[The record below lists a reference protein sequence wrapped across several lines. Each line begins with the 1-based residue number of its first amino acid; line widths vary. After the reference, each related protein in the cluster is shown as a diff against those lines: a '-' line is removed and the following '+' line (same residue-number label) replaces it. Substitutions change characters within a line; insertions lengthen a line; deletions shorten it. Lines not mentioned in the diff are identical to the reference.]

1 MSHNNTNL
9 NNAKTKYE
17 ISIKAVFVTIL
28 FVLAA
33 MVISTESTYAAS
45 RSMNVNEWLY
55 QCKSI
60 CTKISKERAVYSSKG
75 CPTAYFDKKF
85 ARSRYHG
92 KTRLHC
98 ADYASWCLQRYKII
112 PAGQRFWVRGQ
123 KVKGVNGKGAKFI
136 TKNKK
141 IQRIMI
147 AKKGVPAS
155 VLVKRTGTKSL
166 KKGDLVSVVRKS
178 GSGNHIQI
186 YAGKQNGKMI
196 FYMVSRITTTN
207 GKGTP
212 LVLSKMTNTSRDPY
226 SKDPRIAMILR
237 IKGLNYTDYFK
248 VITSAGGHGT
258 VGKTRNVKWGRST
271 AVEITPDS
279 GYRIGTVKLNG
290 KSVKISKTAAS
301 YTIRNIKKSQKLEV
315 TFEKIPGYTKPPE
328 QENPDSTNK
337 NNQNGSAGDV
347 EAAKNAEAVS
357 MTESEESKGSKTVSG
372 NSTENRNETGS
383 EDHET
388 SAAAGKAFAAE

>member
-1 MSHNNTNL
+1 M
-9 NNAKTKYE
+9 
-17 ISIKAVFVTIL
+17 
-28 FVLAA
+28 
-33 MVISTESTYAAS
+33 
-45 RSMNVNEWLY
+45 
-55 QCKSI
+55 Q
-60 CTKISKERAVYSSKG
+60 
-75 CPTAYFDKKF
+75 
-85 ARSRYHG
+85 
-92 KTRLHC
+92 
-98 ADYASWCLQRYKII
+98 
-112 PAGQRFWVRGQ
+112 
-123 KVKGVNGKGAKFI
+123 
-136 TKNKK
+136 
-141 IQRIMI
+141 
-147 AKKGVPAS
+147 KKGVPAS

-248 VITSAGGHGT
+248 VTTSAGGHGT
-258 VGKTRNVKWGRST
+258 VGKTRNVKWGGST
-271 AVEITPDS
+271 TIEITPET

-290 KSVKISKTAAS
+290 KTVKVSKTAASS

-328 QENPDSTNK
+328 QETPDSTNK
-337 NNQNGSAGDV
+337 NNQNGSGGAV
-347 EAAKNAEAVS
+347 EAAKNAEAGS
-357 MTESEESKGSKTVSG
+357 MTESEESKG
-372 NSTENRNETGS
+372 NNTEGRNKTGS

-388 SAAAGKAFAAE
+388 SAAAGKASAAE